1 MPEGDTIFRAA
12 RTLNL
17 ALAARIVT
25 RFTAAYPALTRIDE
39 DAPMAGRTITSVE
52 ARGKHLLMHF
62 GPSTSPKSGSSV
74 SFGAG
79 PLTLRTHMR
88 MSGSWH
94 VYPQTRGPLPPAG
107 LSHSRGPRRPAPF
120 GRDRPGE
127 RWQRPPGA
135 ARIVIETAGYVAV
148 AFNVPVAEF
157 LDASRLARQ
166 EDLRRI
172 GPDLLGETFD
182 EDETLARLRGRGAQ
196 PIAEALLNQ
205 RVVAGIGN
213 VYKSETLFLEGIHPA
228 APVAGV
234 DDAALRELLRTA
246 RRLLTANIADASAE
260 IITYRGLRRTT
271 GRSNPD
277 ERLWVYGRGG
287 KPCRRCGTAIS
298 YARTGPEARGTYW
311 CPACQKISGCE

>member
-17 ALAARIVT
+17 ALAARTVT
-25 RFTAAYPALTRIDE
+25 RFTSAYPALTRIDE
-39 DAPMAGRTITSVE
+39 DAPIAGRTITGVD

-62 GPSTSPKSGSSV
+62 GPSTSLAPGPSV
-74 SFGAG
+74 PAGAG

-94 VYPQTRGPLPPAG
+94 IYPQTRGPLHPAG
-107 LSHSRGPRRPAPF
+107 LSHSLGPRRPAPF

-127 RWQRPPGA
+127 RWQLPPGA
-135 ARIVIETAGYVAV
+135 ARIVVETAGYVAV

-157 LDASRLARQ
+157 LDASGIARQ

-182 EDETLARLRGRGAQ
+182 EDDALTRLRGRGAQ

-213 VYKSETLFLEGIHPA
+213 VYKSETLFLERIHPMT
-228 APVAGV
+228 PVAAI
-234 DDAALRELLRTA
+234 DDGALRALLQTA
-246 RRLLTANIADASAE
+246 RRLLTINVADASAE
-260 IITYRGLRRTT
+260 IVTYRGLRRTT
-271 GRSNPD
+271 GRTDPNA
-277 ERLWVYGRGG
+277 RLWVYGRGG
-287 KPCRRCGTAIS
+287 KPCRRCGAAIS

-311 CPACQKISGCE
+311 CHACQQLKSEK